1 MSFGDMTR
9 INTNLQSL
17 QAYTYLQRTNSE
29 LGLRQLR
36 LATGSRINRAEDD
49 SAGYSIAAKL
59 KAKIRGQEQALA
71 NIGDAKSLLTVAE
84 GSLNSIMDILQTM
97 KEKVVQAANDT
108 MGTEERDA
116 IENQL
121 DQLTAEIGDILNATK
136 FNGKALFAT
145 SNVTLNFQVN
155 DSTDPQDNF
164 AVTIDAIFNGTTSAW
179 GGLFASV
186 SSASVFNGSSWTL
199 DTVAHATRALASIEA
214 AIQDVATRLG
224 KIGDYQKR
232 LSFKL
237 DNLATAK
244 NNYEAARSRIADA
257 DFAYEQ
263 MQLAKLQILQ
273 QTGVAALAQANAAP
287 QAILQLFG

>member
-1 MSFGDMTR
+1 MGFGDLTR

-84 GSLNSIMDILQTM
+84 GSLNSIMEILQTM
-97 KEKVVQAANDT
+97 KEKAVQAANDT
-108 MGTEERDA
+108 MGTSERTA
-116 IENQL
+116 IQNQL
-121 DQLTAEIGDILNATK
+121 NALAAEINDIVGETE
-136 FNGKALFAT
+136 FNGTALFTT
-145 SNVTLNFQVN
+145 STLTFQVN
-155 DSTDPQDNF
+155 AERGDTFQ
-164 AVTIDAIFNGTTSAW
+164 VTIGSLSAS
-179 GGLFASV
+179 GLSVASLDV
-186 SSASVFNGSSWTL
+186 SSASSAGS
-199 DTVAHATRALASIEA
+199 AIATIDA
-214 AIQDVATRLG
+214 AIQTVADKLAD
-224 KIGDYQKR
+224 IGDYQKR

-244 NNYEAARSRIADA
+244 DNYEAARSRIADA

-273 QTGVAALAQANAAP
+273 QTGIAALAQANAAP
-287 QAILQLFG
+287 QAVLQLF

>member
-1 MSFGDMTR
+1 MSMGDLSR
-9 INTNLQSL
+9 INTNLQAL

-84 GSLNSIMDILQTM
+84 GSLNSIMEILQTM
-97 KEKVVQAANDT
+97 KEKAVQAANDT
-108 MGTEERDA
+108 MGTSERAA
-116 IENQL
+116 IKNQL
-121 DQLTAEIGDILNATK
+121 DALAAEIDDIVGETE
-136 FNGKALFAT
+136 FNGTALFT
-145 SNVTLNFQVN
+145 TGTLTFQVN
-155 DSTDPQDNF
+155 AEQGDIFQ
-164 AVTIDAIFNGTTSAW
+164 VTIGSLSAS
-179 GGLFASV
+179 GLSVASLDV
-186 SSASVFNGSSWTL
+186 SSASSAGSAIAKI
-199 DTVAHATRALASIEA
+199 DA
-214 AIQDVATRLG
+214 AIQTVADKLAD
-224 KIGDYQKR
+224 IGSYQRR

-244 NNYEAARSRIADA
+244 DNYEAARSRIADA

-273 QTGVAALAQANAAP
+273 QTGIAALAQANAAP
-287 QAILQLFG
+287 QAVLQLF

>member
-1 MSFGDMTR
+1 MGLGDLTR
-9 INTNLQSL
+9 INTNLQAL
-17 QAYTYLQRTNSE
+17 QAYTYLQRTNTE

-108 MGTEERDA
+108 MGTEERNA

-121 DQLTAEIGDILNATK
+121 NQLTAEIGDILDATK
-136 FNGKALFAT
+136 FNGKALFSASGT
-145 SNVTLNFQVN
+145 VSLYFQVG
-155 DSTDPQDNF
+155 DTADAQDNF
-164 AVTIDAIFNGTTSAW
+164 EVAIDAISNTSAAT
-179 GGLFASV
+179 GGLFSSV
-186 SSASVFNGSSWTL
+186 TSASVFDGSSWTL
-199 DTVAHATRALASIEA
+199 DNVAMATNALKGIEA

-237 DNLATAK
+237 DNLSTAK

-263 MQLAKLQILQ
+263 MQLARLQILQ

-287 QAILQLFG
+287 QSVLQLF

>member
-1 MSFGDMTR
+1 MSFGDLTR

-17 QAYTYLQRTNSE
+17 QAYTYLQRTNTE

-121 DQLTAEIGDILNATK
+121 AQLTAEIGDILNATK
-136 FNGKALFAT
+136 FNGKALFSSAST
-145 SNVTLNFQVN
+145 VSLRFQVG
-155 DSTDPQDNF
+155 DSAAAQDNF
-164 AVTIDAIFNGTTSAW
+164 LVEIEAISNTTA
-179 GGLFASV
+179 GLFAGISD
-186 SSASVFNGSSWTL
+186 ASVFSNKGSWGL
-199 DTVAHATRALASIEA
+199 DTVAQATHALQAIEA
-214 AIQDVATRLG
+214 AIQNVATRLG

-232 LSFKL
+232 LSFKM

-273 QTGVAALAQANAAP
+273 QTGVAALAQANVAP
-287 QAILQLFG
+287 QSVLQLF

>member
-1 MSFGDMTR
+1 MGFGDLTR
-9 INTNLQSL
+9 INTNLQAL

-49 SAGYSIAAKL
+49 SAGYSIASKL

-71 NIGDAKSLLTVAE
+71 NIGDAKSLLTVVE

-108 MGTEERDA
+108 MGSEERDA

-121 DQLTAEIGDILNATK
+121 NQLTAEIGDILDATK
-136 FNGKALFAT
+136 FNGRALFSASAT
-145 SNVTLNFQVN
+145 VSLRFQVG
-155 DSTDPQDNF
+155 DSTDTQDNF
-164 AVTIDAIFNGTTSAW
+164 EVGIEAISNTSAAT
-179 GGLFASV
+179 GGLFASI
-186 SSASVFNGSSWTL
+186 SSVSVFSNGSWGL
-199 DTVAHATRALASIEA
+199 DTVAQATHALQAIEA

-224 KIGDYQKR
+224 RIGDYQKR
-232 LSFKL
+232 LSFKM

-257 DFAYEQ
+257 DFALEQ
-263 MQLAKLQILQ
+263 MQLARLQILQ
-273 QTGVAALAQANAAP
+273 QTGVAALAQANVAP
-287 QAILQLFG
+287 QAILQLF

>member
-1 MSFGDMTR
+1 MSDLSR
-9 INTNLQSL
+9 INTNLQAL

-108 MGTEERDA
+108 LGSEERDA

-121 DQLTAEIGDILNATK
+121 AQLTAEIGDILSATK
-136 FNGKALFAT
+136 FNGRALFAT
-145 SNVTLNFQVN
+145 ADVTLNFQVG
-155 DSTDPQDNF
+155 DSTDAQDNF
-164 AVTIDAIFNGTTSAW
+164 SVTIDAISNGTASTQ
-179 GGLFASV
+179 GGLFAGLT
-186 SSASVFNGSSWTL
+186 SASVWNSGNWSL
-199 DTVAHATRALASIEA
+199 DTVAQATHALQAIET
-214 AIQDVATRLG
+214 AIQDLATRLG
-224 KIGDYQKR
+224 RIGDYQKR
-232 LSFKL
+232 LSFKM

>member
-17 QAYTYLQRTNSE
+17 QAYTYLQRTNTE

-121 DQLTAEIGDILNATK
+121 AQLTAEIGDILNATK
-136 FNGKALFAT
+136 FNGKALFDIGD
-145 SNVTLNFQVN
+145 VVLNFQVN
-155 DSTDPQDNF
+155 DSTDSQDNF
-164 AVTIDAIFNGTTSAW
+164 AVTIDAISNGTNSAQ
-179 GGLFASV
+179 GGLFASLT
-186 SSASVFNGSSWTL
+186 SASVWNGGSWSL
-199 DTVAHATRALASIEA
+199 NNVAQAWDALQAIEA

>member
-1 MSFGDMTR
+1 MGFGDLTR
-9 INTNLQSL
+9 INTNLQAL

-84 GSLNSIMDILQTM
+84 GSLNSIMEILQTM
-97 KEKVVQAANDT
+97 KEKAVQAANDT
-108 MGTEERDA
+108 MGDEERTD
-116 IENQL
+116 IKNQL
-121 DQLTAEIGDILNATK
+121 AALAEEINDIVAYTK
-136 FNGKALFAT
+136 FNGKELFT
-145 SNVTLNFQVN
+145 DDEFTFQVN
-155 DSTDPQDNF
+155 AEKDDTFKVTIGSLSAEDLGVDNLDVDSADD
-164 AVTIDAIFNGTTSAW
+164 AGSAIDAIDA
-179 GGLFASV
+179 AIK
-186 SSASVFNGSSWTL
+186 
-199 DTVAHATRALASIEA
+199 TVAEKLAS
-214 AIQDVATRLG
+214 LG
-224 KIGDYQKR
+224 SYQRR

-237 DNLATAK
+237 DNLSVAK

-263 MQLAKLQILQ
+263 MQLARLQILQ
-273 QTGVAALAQANAAP
+273 QTGIAALVQANAAP
-287 QAILQLFG
+287 QAVLQLF

>member
-1 MSFGDMTR
+1 MGFGDLTR

-17 QAYTYLQRTNSE
+17 QAYTYLQRTNTE

-108 MGTEERDA
+108 MGKDERDA

-121 DQLTAEIGDILNATK
+121 NELTKEIGDILAATK
-136 FNGKALFAT
+136 FNGKALFSASGT
-145 SNVTLNFQVN
+145 VALQFQVG
-155 DSTDPQDNF
+155 DSADAQDNF
-164 AVTIDAIFNGTTSAW
+164 TVTIATISNTTAAS
-179 GGLFASV
+179 GGLFAKV
-186 SSASVFNGSSWTL
+186 TSASVFNNTRWDL
-199 DTVAHATRALASIEA
+199 DTVAQATHALQAIEA
-214 AIQDVATRLG
+214 AIQNVATRLG

-237 DNLATAK
+237 DNLSTAK

-263 MQLAKLQILQ
+263 MQLARLQILQ
-273 QTGVAALAQANAAP
+273 QTGVAALAQANVAP
-287 QAILQLFG
+287 QSVLQLF

>member
-1 MSFGDMTR
+1 MGFGDLTR
-9 INTNLQSL
+9 INTNLQAL
-17 QAYTYLQRTNSE
+17 QAYNYLQRTNTE
-29 LGLRQLR
+29 IGLRQLR

-71 NIGDAKSLLTVAE
+71 NIGDAKSMLTVAE

-108 MGTEERDA
+108 MGTDERDA

-121 DQLTAEIGDILNATK
+121 NELTQEIQDILNATK
-136 FNGKALFAT
+136 FNGTALFNASST
-145 SNVTLNFQVN
+145 VSLHFQVG
-155 DSTDPQDNF
+155 DSADAQDNF
-164 AVTIDAIFNGTTSAW
+164 KVTIEAISA
-179 GGLFASV
+179 GGLF
-186 SSASVFNGSSWTL
+186 SSTSFNTSTSKWTIGN
-199 DTVAHATRALASIEA
+199 VAAATNALKAIDQ
-214 AIQDVATRLG
+214 AIQNVATRLG

-232 LSFKL
+232 LSFKM

-263 MQLAKLQILQ
+263 MQLARLQILQ

-287 QAILQLFG
+287 QAVLQLF

>member
-1 MSFGDMTR
+1 MSMGDLSR
-9 INTNLQSL
+9 INTNLQAL

-59 KAKIRGQEQALA
+59 KAKIRSQEQALA

-121 DQLTAEIGDILNATK
+121 NQLTAEIGDILSATK
-136 FNGKALFAT
+136 FNGRALFAT
-145 SNVTLNFQVN
+145 ADVTLNFQTG
-155 DSTDPQDNF
+155 DSSSTEDNF
-164 AVTIDAIFNGTTSAW
+164 TVTIDAISNGTNASW

-186 SSASVFNGSSWTL
+186 SSASVFNGTSWTL
-199 DTVAHATRALASIEA
+199 NTVAQATRALAGIEA
-214 AIQDVATRLG
+214 AIQDLATRLG
-224 KIGDYQKR
+224 RIGDFQKR
-232 LSFKL
+232 LSFKM

-257 DFAYEQ
+257 DFALEQ
-263 MQLAKLQILQ
+263 MQLARLQILQ

>member
-1 MSFGDMTR
+1 MGFGDLTR

-84 GSLNSIMDILQTM
+84 GSLNSIMEILQTM

-108 MGTEERDA
+108 MGAEERDA

-121 DQLTAEIGDILNATK
+121 NQLTAEIGDILNATE
-136 FNGKALFAT
+136 FNGKALFSASST
-145 SNVTLNFQVN
+145 VSLGFQVG
-155 DSTDPQDNF
+155 DSAAAQDNF
-164 AVTIDAIFNGTTSAW
+164 NVKIEAIANT
-179 GGLFASV
+179 
-186 SSASVFNGSSWTL
+186 SASVGLFSSVSQASVFSNGKWGL
-199 DTVAHATRALASIEA
+199 DTVAQATHALQAIEA
-214 AIQDVATRLG
+214 AIQNVATRLG

-273 QTGVAALAQANAAP
+273 QTGVAALAQANVAP
-287 QAILQLFG
+287 QSVLQLF

>member
-1 MSFGDMTR
+1 MSFGDLTR

-17 QAYTYLQRTNSE
+17 QAYTYLQRTNTE

-97 KEKVVQAANDT
+97 KEKVIQAANDT
-108 MGTEERDA
+108 MGAEERDA

-121 DQLTAEIGDILNATK
+121 NQLTAEIGDILAATK
-136 FNGKALFAT
+136 FNGKALFSDSGT
-145 SNVTLNFQVN
+145 VTLQFQVG
-155 DSTDPQDNF
+155 DSTDAQDNF
-164 AVTIDAIFNGTTSAW
+164 KVTIEAISA
-179 GGLFASV
+179 GGLFSSSTSFNTSEWTIDSV
-186 SSASVFNGSSWTL
+186 AAATDAL
-199 DTVAHATRALASIEA
+199 AAIETAIQTVAEH
-214 AIQDVATRLG
+214 LG

-232 LSFKL
+232 LSFKM

-287 QAILQLFG
+287 QSVLQLF

>member
-1 MSFGDMTR
+1 MSELSR
-9 INTNLQSL
+9 INTNLQAL

-108 MGTEERDA
+108 LGSEERDA

-121 DQLTAEIGDILNATK
+121 AQLTAEIGNILSATK
-136 FNGKALFAT
+136 FNGRALFAT
-145 SNVTLNFQVN
+145 TNVTLNFQTG
-155 DSTDPQDNF
+155 DSSAVEDNF
-164 AVTIDAIFNGTTSAW
+164 AVTIAAISNGRISAQ
-179 GGLFASV
+179 GGLFAGV
-186 SSASVFNGSSWTL
+186 TSASVWNNGNWSL
-199 DTVAHATRALASIEA
+199 NTVAQATHALKGIET
-214 AIQDVATRLG
+214 AIQDLATRLG
-224 KIGDYQKR
+224 RIGDYQKR
-232 LSFKL
+232 LSFKM

-257 DFAYEQ
+257 DFALEQ
-263 MQLAKLQILQ
+263 MQLARLQILQ
-273 QTGVAALAQANAAP
+273 QTGVAALAQANVAP
-287 QAILQLFG
+287 QAILQLF